1 MKQTNV
7 PDGWKEVKLGDI
19 AEITSGSTPSRDKP
33 EYWGGDIPWVKT
45 TQIQNCH
52 ISKNSID
59 EYITKKGFEN
69 SSLKIIPKGTI
80 LMAMY
85 GQGKT
90 RGQIGILDVDA
101 TTNQACAAI
110 QNNKNTDTNF
120 LYQLLLN
127 NYDDIRKLSN
137 TGGQQNL
144 SGEIIRTINII
155 MPPLAEQKAIA
166 EMLSVWDNMVEKM
179 ELLIAKK
186 EEVFKFVQQQ
196 LITLPS
202 EKENWTKV
210 KIKDVIKLITPP
222 YKIEKDEYQLN
233 GKYPIIDQSKADI
246 DGWTDNAEYVV
257 NEGMPLVIFGDH
269 TCKVK
274 IVDVPF
280 AQGADGIKIMS
291 ISPLL
296 NPFYFYHYLLAN
308 PIAAEGYMRHFSIL
322 TDKDLFYPSYERQ
335 KEIAEILNCY
345 QNEINIM
352 EELIGQYKLQKQ
364 GLMQKLL
371 TGQWRIK

>member
-1 MKQTNV
+1 MKQTDV
-7 PDGWKEVKLGDI
+7 PDGWKEVKLESLIARIDYGTATKSEQQGLCPVLRMSNLSNGKIDWSDLVYTSVESEIEKYKLKNKDI
-19 AEITSGSTPSRDKP
+19 LFNRTNSQELVGKTSIYNAERPAIFAGYLIRLRL
-33 EYWGGDIPWVKT
+33 
-45 TQIQNCH
+45 
-52 ISKNSID
+52 NSQCD
-59 EYITKKGFEN
+59 PDYLNYQMN
-69 SSLKIIPKGTI
+69 SSQFVQFCQAI
-80 LMAMY
+80 
-85 GQGKT
+85 KT
-90 RGQIGILDVDA
+90 DA
-101 TTNQACAAI
+101 ISQ
-110 QNNKNTDTNF
+110 
-120 LYQLLLN
+120 
-127 NYDDIRKLSN
+127 SN
-137 TGGQQNL
+137 INAQNL
-144 SGEIIRTINII
+144 EQYIFKL
-155 MPPLAEQKAIA
+155 PPLPEQKAIVKT
-166 EMLSVWDNMVEKM
+166 LSVWDNMVEKM

-352 EELIGQYKLQKQ
+352 EELIAQYKLQKQ